1 MKKTL
6 LTLALALACVGGYA
20 QTPVYQFDFDGDM
33 NNSGTGTFT
42 QWTTAGTGAVSYVP
56 NRLGQANKAIN
67 IPNNLTFTNIGGYNA
82 PDLPAGNSSRTL
94 SFWVKFINDTD
105 NKTYPIVGWGSSL
118 PNMAFGFW
126 RTGSQN
132 SYYTWGAGNDYN
144 IPQTNAQIQ
153 ASNNGWVHIA
163 MTHNGSTL
171 VIYYNGVAQG
181 DYGRGLDTYGPSFLV
196 LNRLVNAAANG
207 SGDAFQ
213 LDDLRIYNTA
223 LTPAEILALYNP
235 SAGATPPLISG
246 VYFGSATPSSASV
259 HFSLNP
265 GGAVTTTN
273 IVVTQ
278 YGAGIGGV
286 YPGPTVSGNNT
297 QDLQV
302 VVPGLTPGTCYL
314 YHIEASNSAG
324 NAAVS
329 PDKMI
334 CTRGAD
340 FSKTP
345 IYHFEFNGNTYDT
358 KDQDVAF
365 QNPNSG
371 YTNGDTAIRLDNNPQ
386 ALSLPFLPLGSE
398 KRTVAVRL
406 QFEPNVAQGDI
417 FSYGSAT
424 DNQSFGY
431 TQTSSTTGSH
441 YFWGNN
447 DIQFP
452 NALNAG
458 IWYDMVF
465 VYDGMDTKIYRDGV
479 QVGQGSMAP
488 NTIGN
493 MFRLGRTTTGLG
505 GYFNGRIDDLRIYN
519 DPLNSSDV
527 ADLHQALSTTIFSE
541 RALFSLYPNPSSGKV
556 NIVLQDDL
564 ESVAVY
570 SMQGQQVLFA
580 TSNQLDVS
588 ALSKGIYLVTVTNQ
602 KQQQSS
608 AKLVVK

>member
-6 LTLALALACVGGYA
+6 LMTALMLLSVVIYA

-33 NNSGTGTFT
+33 NNSGSGIFAP
-42 QWTTAGTGAVSYVP
+42 WTTSGSGAVSYVP

-67 IPNNLTFTNIGGYNA
+67 IPNNLTFTNVGVSNA
-82 PDLPAGNSSRTL
+82 YYLPAGNSPRTL

-105 NKTYPIVGWGSSL
+105 NKTYPIVGWGSSMS
-118 PNMAFGFW
+118 NMAFGFW
-126 RTGSQN
+126 RNGVQN

-144 IPQTNAQIQ
+144 IPQTNSQIQ

-163 MTHNGSTL
+163 MTHNESRL
-171 VIYYNGVAQG
+171 VVYYNGVAQG
-181 DYGRGLDTYGPSFLV
+181 DYARTLATTGPSFLV

-235 SAGATPPLISG
+235 AATATIPLISG

-273 IVVTQ
+273 IVVTA
-278 YGAGIGGV
+278 YGAGIGAV
-286 YPGPTVSGNNT
+286 YPGPTASGNTT

-302 VVPGLTPGTCYL
+302 MLPDLAPGTCYT
-314 YHIEASNSAG
+314 YHIEANNSAG
-324 NAAVS
+324 NAAAS
-329 PDKMI
+329 PEKMF

-345 IYHFEFNGNTYDT
+345 IYHFEFNGNTYDS

-371 YTNGDTAIRLDNNPQ
+371 YTDGDTAIRLNNNPQ
-386 ALSLPFLPLGSE
+386 ALILPYLPVGSE
-398 KRTVAVRL
+398 KRTVTVRM

-424 DNQSFGY
+424 ANQSFGY
-431 TQTSSTTGSH
+431 TQTSETLGTH
-441 YFWGNN
+441 YFWGSN
-447 DIQFP
+447 DIAFS
-452 NALNAG
+452 NNLVSG
-458 IWYDMVF
+458 VWYNMAF
-465 VYDGMDTKIYRDGV
+465 VYDGMDIKVYKDGT
-479 QVGQGSMAP
+479 QVAQGSFSP
-488 NTIGN
+488 NTVGTT
-493 MFRLGRTTTGLG
+493 FRLGRTTTGLG

-519 DPLNSSDV
+519 DPLNASDV
-527 ADLHQALSTTIFSE
+527 ADLNNTLSKNDFVPAE
-541 RALFSLYPNPSSGKV
+541 GFALYPNPASQIV
-556 NIVLQDDL
+556 NIQS
-564 ESVAVY
+564 ESAIQSVVIY
-570 SMQGQQVLFA
+570 NMQGQEVRRTTNKQIE
-580 TSNQLDVS
+580 VS
-588 ALSKGIYLVTVTNQ
+588 ELQKGIYLIEVSDLNNNKST
-602 KQQQSS
+602 K
-608 AKLVVK
+608 KLIIE